1 MAAAPDVASLVSRAQ
16 QLSSTPQG
24 LDALHT
30 ALEQSADLLKANA
43 AEALAALEARAL
55 DPKRHALAW
64 THFLRAAVAST
75 RLERNLGERLT
86 GDGPGSLPPGTL
98 SASAERGVARD
109 DRRPGATRT
118 TTTTPTR
125 RRPRR
130 TTKANLFLLKR
141 LRLSRLTPSRLS

>member
-30 ALEQSADLLKANA
+30 ALEQSADLLKVNA

-55 DPKRHALAW
+55 DPERHALAW

-75 RLERNLGERLT
+75 RSETNLGERLT

-98 SASAERGVARD
+98 SASAERGVAGDDRARRD
-109 DRRPGATRT
+109 DG
-118 TTTTPTR
+118 TTPTR

-130 TTKANLFLLKR
+130 TTKANLFSLRRVR
-141 LRLSRLTPSRLS
+141 LSRLRRLSRLTS